1 MHRSRAGSQGPRP
14 SPGTPTAAQRGP
26 APPAFPRRC
35 RPHPAAARWGHPDPG
50 LGRTRAPTPP
60 ALPAARPPAS
70 APLSRLRLAGFVRR
84 GRGASTEAPRPG
96 FKALRRARRLDPR
109 ASVGGSDPPATHLRR
124 VRTEGPALS
133 RLKPLGPPHTPQCP
147 RCLLVLNGPP
157 IARLLVHLKGL
168 WARAACGFK
177 GAVRSRASFGPRAT
191 CSVADRVA
199 GAKAADDTP
208 RPLSP
213 KEGRKMCRAVH
224 PRPPA
229 CFLYLILAIQAT
241 VNTWQIFLKSHFI
254 HQILIVQLSA

>member
-14 SPGTPTAAQRGP
+14 SPGTPTAARRGP

-147 RCLLVLNGPP
+147 RCLLVLDGPP

-177 GAVRSRASFGPRAT
+177 GAARSRASSDPELPAPLGIGSLEQKLPTTLPAPSPR
-191 CSVADRVA
+191 
-199 GAKAADDTP
+199 
-208 RPLSP
+208 

-224 PRPPA
+224 PWPPA

-241 VNTWQIFLKSHFI
+241 VNTWQNFLKTHFI